1 MGQSDVDR
9 QINIVFITM
18 VLLTYIAS
26 GMYANVENQKRK
38 LTDKTFLQ
46 FHDSVYFV
54 IVSLATVGYGDEIP

>member
-1 MGQSDVDR
+1 LGQSDVDR